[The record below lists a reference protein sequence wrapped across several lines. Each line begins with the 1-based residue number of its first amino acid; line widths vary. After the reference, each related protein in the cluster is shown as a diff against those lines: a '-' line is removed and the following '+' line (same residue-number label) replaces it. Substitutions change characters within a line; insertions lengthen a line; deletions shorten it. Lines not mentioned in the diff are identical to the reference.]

1 MNSYYSNRIEG
12 QHTRPFEI
20 EQALRKDFSAN
31 RELAAKQRLAVAH
44 IDAETAIEARYIS
57 AEGAQRLYS
66 ADAVTDL
73 HRELFGRLPV
83 DDLFTSEG
91 EVIVPG
97 QLRQRDV
104 SVGRHVAPADTA
116 VPALLQ
122 RWADVYGSTRRGEAA
137 LLALA
142 AAHHRLSWVHPFIDG
157 NGRVMRLHTHAML
170 AALGYT
176 GGLWSPLRGF
186 ARSTDRYYALL
197 AAADEPRRGDLDGR
211 GNLSQQALVDWIGYV
226 LAVCQDQVAFM
237 AGLLRL
243 GDMER
248 RIAACLVYEE
258 QTLRSGVR
266 LAALRPLNYLFV
278 TDSALERGEFKLMM
292 GLGERTAGT
301 VLKALLERRLLVS
314 DSPQGPLRFGL
325 PLHALRFYF
334 PALWPEAEA
343 DDGDSVAAMP
353 G

>member
-1 MNSYYSNRIEG
+1 MMLATMVTLYDSTHQFEPLMPSEAAQQPLLAQAHDLARAALQLTGITVPAELRRLLRGMNSYYSNRIEG

-44 IDAETAIEARYIS
+44 IEAETAIEARYNG

-66 ADAVTDL
+66 VDAVTDL
-73 HRELFGRLPV
+73 HHELFGRLPV
-83 DDLFTSEG
+83 DDLYTSG
-91 EVIVPG
+91 REVIVPG

-104 SVGRHVAPADTA
+104 SVGRHVAPAFAA

-122 RWADVYGSTRRGEAA
+122 RWADVCGGTRRGEAA

-157 NGRVMRLHTHAML
+157 NGRVMRLHTHGML

-211 GNLSQQALVDWIGYV
+211 GPRACACCESARAPARDP
-226 LAVCQDQVAFM
+226 
-237 AGLLRL
+237 AG
-243 GDMER
+243 
-248 RIAACLVYEE
+248 A
-258 QTLRSGVR
+258 
-266 LAALRPLNYLFV
+266 
-278 TDSALERGEFKLMM
+278 
-292 GLGERTAGT
+292 
-301 VLKALLERRLLVS
+301 
-314 DSPQGPLRFGL
+314 
-325 PLHALRFYF
+325 
-334 PALWPEAEA
+334 
-343 DDGDSVAAMP
+343 
-353 G
+353 